1 MTQLLYA
8 EIKLNKG
15 SEEEFLDLIR
25 SPLGLPL
32 TKSMTGF
39 ISAET
44 AMSTDEAGQSTFHL
58 WEKWKNMTDFENYMA
73 SPNRDPKCD
82 FMQKWT
88 GMMSDAPRMVFP
100 ELLLV

>member
-8 EIKLNKG
+8 EIKLNTG

-32 TKSMTGF
+32 TKAMTGF

-44 AMSTDEAGQSTFHL
+44 AMSTDETGQSTFHL
-58 WEKWKNMTDFENYMA
+58 WEKWKNMADFENYMA
-73 SPNRDPKCD
+73 SPNRDPECD